1 MFLVLTTEIPGPYFL
16 KESDYLHDRHLGT
29 EENSYCTD
37 DCRVL
42 NEGKLLGCPTVVY
55 SMKENFLGA
64 RLSCPD

>member
-1 MFLVLTTEIPGPYFL
+1 MIYDKKHCVKT
-16 KESDYLHDRHLGT
+16 KQKKSDYLPDRRVRT
-29 EENSYCTD
+29 EENSYCED

-42 NEGKLLGCPTVVY
+42 NEGKLLRCPTVVY